1 MVGIGEVALAVG
13 QERSESGTLNRQSS
27 RLGISGHLPYE
38 ITLYDASIT
47 SDPCSPF
54 SGSG

>member
-47 SDPCSPF
+47 SGPCSPF